1 MPIIGQKRQILTKS
15 ARAKSFN
22 PKSGVKSLDLDLHK
36 AINDAQTNQPV
47 AIYLQLCFDLKSDKE
62 VYLKFWRDFP
72 FQNIFLMESC
82 YGKGMKSETHWFVI
96 PSRLRIMRR
105 SIKSIE

>member
-15 ARAKSFN
+15 AHAKSFN

-47 AIYLQLCFDLKSDKE
+47 AIYLQLCFDLKSDKGRGQKKN
-62 VYLKFWRDFP
+62 VP
-72 FQNIFLMESC
+72 FSSLFL
-82 YGKGMKSETHWFVI
+82 
-96 PSRLRIMRR
+96 LRGGGVGGDV
-105 SIKSIE
+105 KNY

>member
-47 AIYLQLCFDLKSDKE
+47 AIFLRLCFS
-62 VYLKFWRDFP
+62 
-72 FQNIFLMESC
+72 
-82 YGKGMKSETHWFVI
+82 VI
-96 PSRLRIMRR
+96 
-105 SIKSIE
+105 